1 MSKTQQ
7 VLLPDIGDFDS
18 VEVIEVLVEA
28 GDVIEK
34 ETALITLESDKATMD
49 VPAPFGGTVSEVNVA
64 LGDQIAQGDLIV
76 VMHTDS
82 AAPAAARAP
91 ESAETTA
98 VATDSVAPADGDA
111 ETDIVKIDKDFSVR
125 QGVMNSQDSQDRDD
139 GIGLVTGDDYE
150 RFRLLMNLR
159 TLTKSSRRYGQIQQ
173 TLELARLLCMGA
185 ATGASLFGHPEY
197 VVVALAVVGGLSA
210 FATLLGGQQRVAM
223 LISTISELHRIRIW
237 WYSLSTVERRL
248 LQHRERLVADT
259 EGVLLTL
266 AGAWAAASIKR
277 ARAAQDPDKKE
288 NDDVAPMRQRRPE
301 AA

>member
-1 MSKTQQ
+1 MWIT
-7 VLLPDIGDFDS
+7 GTA
-18 VEVIEVLVEA
+18 A
-28 GDVIEK
+28 G
-34 ETALITLESDKATMD
+34 
-49 VPAPFGGTVSEVNVA
+49 
-64 LGDQIAQGDLIV
+64 
-76 VMHTDS
+76 
-82 AAPAAARAP
+82 RR
-91 ESAETTA
+91 
-98 VATDSVAPADGDA
+98 VAPADGDGD
-111 ETDIVKIDKDFSVR
+111 TDMVVVDKHFSVR
-125 QGVMNSQDSQDRDD
+125 QGVMNSQDSEDRDD

-159 TLTKSSRRYGQIQQ
+159 RLTKSSRRYGQIQQ

-288 NDDVAPMRQRRPE
+288 NDDFAPTRRRRPE
-301 AA
+301 TA

>member
-1 MSKTQQ
+1 MW
-7 VLLPDIGDFDS
+7 
-18 VEVIEVLVEA
+18 
-28 GDVIEK
+28 
-34 ETALITLESDKATMD
+34 IT
-49 VPAPFGGTVSEVNVA
+49 GTGV
-64 LGDQIAQGDLIV
+64 
-76 VMHTDS
+76 S
-82 AAPAAARAP
+82 AAGRR
-91 ESAETTA
+91 
-98 VATDSVAPADGDA
+98 VAPADGDA
-111 ETDIVKIDKDFSVR
+111 DTDIVKIDKDFSVR
-125 QGVMNSQDSQDRDD
+125 QGVMNSQDSEDRDD

-277 ARAAQDPDKKE
+277 ARQAQDPDKKE

>member
-1 MSKTQQ
+1 MQ
-7 VLLPDIGDFDS
+7 
-18 VEVIEVLVEA
+18 
-28 GDVIEK
+28 
-34 ETALITLESDKATMD
+34 
-49 VPAPFGGTVSEVNVA
+49 APGQST
-64 LGDQIAQGDLIV
+64 IV
-76 VMHTDS
+76 G
-82 AAPAAARAP
+82 ARAAHWP
-91 ESAETTA
+91 
-98 VATDSVAPADGDA
+98 
-111 ETDIVKIDKDFSVR
+111 
-125 QGVMNSQDSQDRDD
+125 
-139 GIGLVTGDDYE
+139 
-150 RFRLLMNLR
+150 
-159 TLTKSSRRYGQIQQ
+159 
-173 TLELARLLCMGA
+173 MGA

-288 NDDVAPMRQRRPE
+288 NDDERRRRRE
-301 AA
+301 

>member
-1 MSKTQQ
+1 MWIT
-7 VLLPDIGDFDS
+7 GTS
-18 VEVIEVLVEA
+18 V
-28 GDVIEK
+28 
-34 ETALITLESDKATMD
+34 
-49 VPAPFGGTVSEVNVA
+49 
-64 LGDQIAQGDLIV
+64 
-76 VMHTDS
+76 S
-82 AAPAAARAP
+82 AAGRR
-91 ESAETTA
+91 
-98 VATDSVAPADGDA
+98 VAPADGDA
-111 ETDIVKIDKDFSVR
+111 DTDIVKIDKDFSVR
-125 QGVMNSQDSQDRDD
+125 QGVMNSQDSEDRDD

-288 NDDVAPMRQRRPE
+288 NDDFAATRQRRPE